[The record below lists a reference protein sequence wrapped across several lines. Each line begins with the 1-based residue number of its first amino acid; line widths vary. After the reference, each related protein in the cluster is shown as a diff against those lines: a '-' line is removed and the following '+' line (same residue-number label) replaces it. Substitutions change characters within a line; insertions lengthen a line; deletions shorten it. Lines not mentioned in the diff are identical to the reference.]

1 MQWKKKGR
9 MNECSKTQIENREN
23 LRCSTNEA
31 EYFREGVNYNM
42 KKKPPNLVI
51 RLFLMT

>member
-9 MNECSKTQIENREN
+9 MNECSKTQIENQEN

-31 EYFREGVNYNM
+31 ERFREGVNYNM
-42 KKKPPNLVI
+42 KKSHRTL
-51 RLFLMT
+51 L